1 MAEINVGDRVEIPG
15 DTQNYILKDPKKIYT
30 GKVIGK
36 DQGQLLVRLDE
47 PVGRGP
53 GAFHEVT
60 VHQTRAR
67 LKSEKD

>member
-1 MAEINVGDRVEIPG
+1 MAEINIGDRVEIPG
-15 DTQNYILKDPKKIYT
+15 DTQHYILKDSEKTYT

-60 VHQTRAR
+60 VHETRAR
-67 LKSEKD
+67 LKAGKD

>member
-1 MAEINVGDRVEIPG
+1 MAEIKVGDKVEIPG
-15 DTQNYILKDPKKIYT
+15 NTQDYILKDPKKIYT

-36 DQGQLLVRLDE
+36 DQGQLLVQLDK

-60 VHQTRAR
+60 VHETRAR

>member
-1 MAEINVGDRVEIPG
+1 MTEIKVGDSVEVPG
-15 DTQNYILKDPKKIYT
+15 NTQDYILKDPKKTYT

-60 VHQTRAR
+60 VHETRAR